1 MKRYILFSTF
11 VLFLV
16 VACQN
21 TEAYQNTG
29 ASKSTGAVSQN
40 IWVSST
46 SAKLKAQNQ
55 SSSETISE
63 LPFGSQLKVITYEK
77 RWYNVSTPE
86 KKTGWV
92 YRGWVSSEPP
102 EQEEESDEEDSL
114 GSLLGDSSESS
125 IQADSA
131 DSSRSIRGLSPE
143 AEEYAK
149 QSGSPKRCKKAL
161 DSVLSMKTKNKDID
175 KFLKKGKIG
184 EYAE

>member
-1 MKRYILFSTF
+1 MKRYILFSICT
-11 VLFLV
+11 LFLV

-29 ASKSTGAVSQN
+29 TSQDTEVSQN
-40 IWVSST
+40 VWVSSK
-46 SAKLKAQNQ
+46 SAKLKAQSQ
-55 SSSETISE
+55 SSSETIAD

-77 RWYNVSTPE
+77 RWYNVSTPD

-102 EQEEESDEEDSL
+102 EPEVESGEEDSL

-131 DSSRSIRGLSPE
+131 NSSRSIRGLSPE

-149 QSGSPKRCKKAL
+149 QSGSPKKCRDAL
-161 DSVLSMKTKNKDID
+161 DSVLSMKTENNDIE
-175 KFLKKGKIG
+175 KFLRKGKIG

>member
-1 MKRYILFSTF
+1 MKRYILFFIF

-29 ASKSTGAVSQN
+29 TSQSTEASQN

-55 SSSETISE
+55 SSSGTIQT
-63 LPFGSQLKVITYEK
+63 LPVGSKLEVITYEK
-77 RWYNVSTPE
+77 RWYKVTTPD

-92 YRGWVSSEPP
+92 YRGWVSSEAP
-102 EQEEESDEEDSL
+102 EPEEESDEEDSL

-149 QSGSPKRCKKAL
+149 QSGSPKRCRNAL

-175 KFLKKGKIG
+175 KFLRKGKIG